1 MELKMLHEVMNFFR
15 LNKEFRNIDYFDT
28 EKARLLCKEVQTL
41 IESRGQLIALTG
53 IIGSG
58 KTTLCENIRQA
69 AQRTNKVMISN
80 SWAVEKNKV
89 SIGTL
94 MAALSAD
101 LSSDKKSK
109 LPNRAEERER
119 KLCELIKK
127 KGKPVALFIDE
138 SHELNSK
145 TLFGLK
151 KLIEVVSLNGGNLSI
166 VLVGL
171 PKLTITLKNP
181 SFEEIGT
188 RIKQL
193 TVDVVSGQ
201 EKEFITWMLEQCIKP
216 KIKPSDVF
224 EQAAINLLA
233 EKLRT
238 PLQICYYAWQ
248 SLEIAH
254 KIGERPVSVS
264 TVRTVLAP
272 NLNALEVN
280 LVRQGFSEKVLSE
293 LLDIK
298 PREVRAFLKGQLPH
312 SRTEELHY
320 QLLCLGIIQTATG

>member
-216 KIKPSDVF
+216 KNKTF
-224 EQAAINLLA
+224 
-233 EKLRT
+233 
-238 PLQICYYAWQ
+238 
-248 SLEIAH
+248 
-254 KIGERPVSVS
+254 
-264 TVRTVLAP
+264 
-272 NLNALEVN
+272 
-280 LVRQGFSEKVLSE
+280 
-293 LLDIK
+293 
-298 PREVRAFLKGQLPH
+298 
-312 SRTEELHY
+312 
-320 QLLCLGIIQTATG
+320 